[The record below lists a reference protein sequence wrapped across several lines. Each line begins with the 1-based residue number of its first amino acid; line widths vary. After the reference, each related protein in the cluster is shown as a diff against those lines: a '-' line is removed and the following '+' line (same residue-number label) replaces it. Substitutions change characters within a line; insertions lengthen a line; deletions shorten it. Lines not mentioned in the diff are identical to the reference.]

1 MSNSEDL
8 DSLEKAQSYEFE
20 DGNEQQLVK
29 LEAKDVKILKFVVLS
44 SYDFFGRVTLYEL
57 NINGTV

>member
-20 DGNEQQLVK
+20 DGNDQQIVK

-44 SYDFFGRVTLYEL
+44 SFDFFGRVTLYEL

>member
-20 DGNEQQLVK
+20 DGNDQQIVK

-57 NINGTV
+57 NLNGTV

>member
-1 MSNSEDL
+1 VSNSEDL

-20 DGNEQQLVK
+20 DGNDQQIVK

-57 NINGTV
+57 NLNGTV